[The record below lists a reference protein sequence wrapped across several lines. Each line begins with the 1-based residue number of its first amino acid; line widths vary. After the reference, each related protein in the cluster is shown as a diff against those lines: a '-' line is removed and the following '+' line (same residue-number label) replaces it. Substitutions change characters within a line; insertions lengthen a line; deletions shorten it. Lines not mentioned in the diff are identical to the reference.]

1 MDGLK
6 RYAANKI
13 SKLLETFAVVVI
25 LGPRQC
31 GKTTLS
37 RMIAPAW
44 KYFDLQNPNVFDRV
58 NSDPVLFFRENPTHC
73 IIDEAQELPKLFN
86 VLRGV
91 VDTDPKLKGRF
102 LLTGSASFDL
112 IKSVSESLAG
122 RVATVELAPMKM
134 SELNLAPL
142 SPLYEIFKSKI
153 DRSNLSLLKDLRPT
167 SDIATIKQRILAGG
181 YPEPALSKDMDF
193 HADWMESYFNTY
205 INRDM
210 RMLYPGLDVVKYRRV
225 VAMLSSLS
233 GTIVNR
239 SEVARS
245 VEASEK
251 TCRDYLDIISGTY
264 FWRDLPG
271 FVTPKIKTTLKLPK
285 GHFRDSGLNLFL
297 QNVNTVEEFDLYPRL
312 GNVFESFIVEEL
324 IRGIEV
330 TTAARNLRFSHF
342 RTKAGGEIDLIVQG
356 NFGMLPIEVKY
367 QSHTAKKNL
376 TSLSNFIELHSL
388 PYGIVIN
395 NCEAPSMITD
405 KIIELPAACV

>member
-1 MDGLK
+1 MDGLD
-6 RYAANKI
+6 RYASNKI
-13 SKLLETFAVVVI
+13 SRLLDNFPVVVI
-25 LGPRQC
+25 LGARQC
-31 GKTTLS
+31 GKTTLA
-37 RMIAPAW
+37 RMVAPKW
-44 KYFDLQNPNVFDRV
+44 KYFDLQSPNVFDRLS
-58 NSDPVLFFRENPTHC
+58 SDPVLFFRENPAYC
-73 IIDEAQELPKLFN
+73 IIDEAQELPTLFD

-91 VDTDPKLKGRF
+91 IDSDRKTKGRF

-112 IKSVSESLAG
+112 IKSVSETLAG
-122 RVATVELAPMKM
+122 RVGTVELAPMKM
-134 SELNLAPL
+134 TELNQEPL
-142 SPLYEIFKSKI
+142 SRFYEIFESKI
-153 DRSNLSLLKDLRPT
+153 DQSNLGLLKSLRPT
-167 SDIATIKQRILAGG
+167 IDITSIKERIFAGG
-181 YPEPALSKDMDF
+181 YPEPALSGDF
-193 HADWMESYFNTY
+193 DFQADWMESYFNTY

-210 RMLYPGLDVVKYRRV
+210 RLLYPNLDLVKYRRV

-245 VEASEK
+245 VEVSEK

-297 QNVNTVEEFDLYPRL
+297 QNVSSIEELSLYPRL
-312 GNVFESFIVEEL
+312 GNVFENFIVEEL

-330 TTAARNLRFSHF
+330 TKARNLRFSHF

-356 NFGMLPIEVKY
+356 NFGMLPIEIKY
-367 QSHTAKKNL
+367 QSHTPKKSL
-376 TSLSNFIELHSL
+376 TSLANFIELHSL

-395 NCEAPSMITD
+395 NCNAPSMITD
-405 KIIELPAACV
+405 KIVEIPAACI

>member
-1 MDGLK
+1 
-6 RYAANKI
+6 
-13 SKLLETFAVVVI
+13 
-25 LGPRQC
+25 
-31 GKTTLS
+31 
-37 RMIAPAW
+37 MIAPAW
-44 KYFDLQNPNVFDRV
+44 KYFDLQNPNVIDRV

-73 IIDEAQELPKLFN
+73 IIDEAQELPKLFD

-91 VDTDPKLKGRF
+91 VDTDRKLKGRF

-134 SELNLAPL
+134 SELNLEPL
-142 SPLYEIFKSKI
+142 SPLYDIFKSKI

-167 SDIATIKQRILAGG
+167 SDIANIKQRILAGG

-210 RMLYPGLDVVKYRRV
+210 RTLYPGLDVVKYRRV

-367 QSHTAKKNL
+367 QSHTAKKSL